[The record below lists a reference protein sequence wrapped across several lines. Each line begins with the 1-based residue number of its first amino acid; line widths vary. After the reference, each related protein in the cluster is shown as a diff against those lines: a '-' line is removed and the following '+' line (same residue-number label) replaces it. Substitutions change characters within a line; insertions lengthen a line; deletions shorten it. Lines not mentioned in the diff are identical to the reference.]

1 MAPEELLK
9 WARIAAEAAGYNPL
23 RDVMI
28 LPGEEDGRLKII
40 SIGNYELGQTR
51 FADGAVGWHS
61 GDDTHY
67 SLVDGLAEMLSQACF
82 KGVEQALMGAGLKW
96 EGEG

>member
-28 LPGEEDGRLKII
+28 LPGEEDGHLTIV
-40 SIGNYELGQTR
+40 SIGNYELEETR
-51 FADGAVGWHS
+51 FADGHLGWHS
-61 GDDTHY
+61 GDETY
-67 SLVDGLAEMLSQACF
+67 ESLAEGLAEMLSEAVHDSVSEAL
-82 KGVEQALMGAGLKW
+82 VEAGLQW
-96 EGEG
+96 EGEA